1 MKFALTDKDGKHF
14 HDGIAPTAKA
24 PPVVTWGNRVF
35 LRGDTKDDATS
46 YREVDAYRIGG
57 R

>member
-1 MKFALTDKDGKHF
+1 MKFKLLDKDGKEF
-14 HDGIAPTAKA
+14 HDGIAPIVKA
-24 PPVVTWGNRVF
+24 PPVVTWGARVF
-35 LRGDTKDDATS
+35 LRGDTKSGTTA